1 MFQTIV
7 NLTTSLKYLNTNSSS
22 FDDAV

>member
-7 NLTTSLKYLNTNSSS
+7 NLTTSLKYLNTN
-22 FDDAV
+22 